1 MARSAVAAAWSA
13 LRGRMPW
20 IASTTGIPTSRA
32 MKGKAAIPGCGAVLR
47 VSTGT
52 EMEHGPEDQGQDADC
67 EDEVQRGDGNQEGA
81 GAQNERQ
88 QRSKGRQRRARLFQP
103 TRVKSMTIAP
113 GSRCR
118 YSMVMPSP

>member
-1 MARSAVAAAWSA
+1 MARSAVAAGWST
-13 LRGRMPW
+13 LRGRIPW
-20 IASTTGIPTSRA
+20 IASN
-32 MKGKAAIPGCGAVLR
+32 KADRQQGDEEQEQQYRDAVPMLR

-52 EMEHGPEDQGQDADC
+52 KWAWPRRSGQDADC
-67 EDEVQRGDGNQEGA
+67 EPTCSAATGIRRRWRRTK
-81 GAQNERQ
+81 RQ
-88 QRSKGRQRRARLFQP
+88 QRKQKDGREAEEFQP